1 MTIDETIR
9 AFAYFLMFPAYTY
22 FALIAWNRQ
31 QRLVSLS
38 YALMSAFF
46 CMLLVSVVCNSH
58 GVFVPS
64 LRYLNTGIV
73 AALAGAVTYRAAMT
87 LVDAL
92 YWRVDSF
99 YLIEEELHD

>member
-1 MTIDETIR
+1 MTPDELVR
-9 AFAYFLMFPAYTY
+9 ALSYFLMFPAYTY
-22 FALIAWNRQ
+22 FSLIAWNRQ
-31 QRLVSLS
+31 QRLVALS

-46 CMLLVSVVCNSH
+46 CMLLVCVVANSH
-58 GVFVPS
+58 GVFVPT

-73 AALAGAVTYRAAMT
+73 AALAVAVTYRAAMT

-99 YLIEEELHD
+99 YLIEEDLHD